1 MMTRERL
8 DRYRAWLAEEQAEL
22 EAQPR
27 YEPTID
33 WKEDAVGDLL
43 AEVERLERAR
53 EQAQSWL
60 DEFQGMCA
68 KAAIEVMQWKARA
81 EAAERDAKEAHRYAE
96 EQIAANS
103 RTLDEIVEILRPGE
117 TLDDAGII
125 EAVRSLVER
134 R

>member
-1 MMTRERL
+1 MSGQMTRERL

-43 AEVERLERAR
+43 AEVERLEA
-53 EQAQSWL
+53 EV
-60 DEFQGMCA
+60 
-68 KAAIEVMQWKARA
+68 KA
-81 EAAERDAKEAHRYAE
+81 AHRYAE